1 MKITLNSRKLY
12 SIIVYTAIFFILL
25 SSYPYIF
32 FLFVPLPPIGI
43 LLLIDLFLMGGLVL
57 LKRRIKVLP
66 IAFNFCFVMQVLCWG
81 FYFIW
86 HHDSSYLVRILLLCI
101 TYLSILALYNIP
113 TGVYKFTD
121 KYNKFILIMAI
132 GGATAFFL
140 VLFSLLEPLF
150 SFTAQDG
157 RNVQCFGLTCTNTYL
172 ANVIRYAGYFDEP
185 GAMAYWGVF
194 ALSFNYLFINNK
206 LLTKVLMTCL
216 LFTLSLA
223 YYIQLVFFFLFFY
236 VKSAKQVIILI
247 FTAFIVGNGIFY
259 LMEEDSVLYKYT
271 LSRIEFDADS
281 GSLEGDN
288 RSSLAEK
295 AKAQFVKAPIL
306 GIGATKMEEMDYMAD
321 NPYEI
326 LAKDGIIGMFITYLP
341 LIIIL
346 YYKRKEFP
354 YVAIAFILFL
364 GYMQRP
370 FHINIH
376 HYFILYLFLILTLL
390 HRKPCQKKI
399 T

>member
-1 MKITLNSRKLY
+1 MRMTLNRKKTY
-12 SIIVYTAIFFILL
+12 SNTVYIAIFFILL

-32 FLFVPLPPIGI
+32 FLFIPLPPIGI
-43 LLLIDLFLMGGLVL
+43 LLLIDLFLMGGLVFI
-57 LKRRIKVLP
+57 KRRFKVLP
-66 IAFNFCFVMQVLCWG
+66 TAFNACFIIQALCWL
-81 FYFIW
+81 FYYVW

-101 TYLSILALYNIP
+101 TYLSILSLYNIP
-113 TGVYKFTD
+113 TGTLKFAK
-121 KYNKFILIMAI
+121 KYNQFIMIMAI
-132 GGATAFFL
+132 GGTIAFFL
-140 VLFSLLEPLF
+140 VLTSLLEPIF
-150 SFTAQDG
+150 SFAAQDG
-157 RNVQCFGLTCTNTYL
+157 RFVHCFGLTCTNQYL

-194 ALSFNYLFINNK
+194 ALSFNLLFIKNK
-206 LLTKVLMTCL
+206 SYTKVLTICL

-223 YYIQLVFFFLFFY
+223 YYVQLVFFFLFFY
-236 VKSAKQVIILI
+236 IKSAKQVIVLLL
-247 FTAFIVGNGIFY
+247 TVFIISNGIFY
-259 LMEEDSVLYKYT
+259 SMGEDSVLYKYT
-271 LSRIEFDADS
+271 FSRIEFNDDL

-288 RSSLAEK
+288 RSSLAVK
-295 AKAQFVKAPIL
+295 AKTQFLKAPIL
-306 GIGATKMEEMDYMAD
+306 GIGATKMEEMEYMAD

-354 YVAIAFILFL
+354 FVAIVFILSL

-376 HYFILYLFLILTLL
+376 HYFILYLFLMLTLL
-390 HRKPCQKKI
+390 HRKSCQKKI
-399 T
+399 E